1 MGIVS
6 AVAGFGGVMQAISV
20 INIILGCNNNIF
32 KELIIFDSFT
42 RDLKKIKVKKNLNCK
57 VCKN

>member
-42 RDLKKIKVKKNLNCK
+42 RDLKN
-57 VCKN
+57 